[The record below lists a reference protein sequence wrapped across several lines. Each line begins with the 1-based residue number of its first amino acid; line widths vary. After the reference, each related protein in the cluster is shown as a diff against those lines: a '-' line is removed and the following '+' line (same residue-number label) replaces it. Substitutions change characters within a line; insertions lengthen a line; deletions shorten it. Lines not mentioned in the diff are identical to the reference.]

1 MMTNDTSRFVRW
13 LVIIILTAATV
24 GMFLIS
30 MRANYLYGRGIGQT
44 PETKEAIAW
53 ANVGADLWKGF
64 GLIVVAALWR
74 GGRQRAAL
82 ATSLTWVVCLFFSIT
97 SAIGIYVQERTTLT
111 GSREAK
117 HASYEDAK
125 KELADTEAKLK
136 GLGQQRASAQV
147 EAAIAAV
154 LARPVMVGERVRG
167 TVATLSASCTKN
179 DARTAQACREVAEL
193 REELAAAHEAA
204 KLDARAASLRQQVK
218 ELRERGGTLPPDPV
232 GEFWAWITRGF
243 VTVTAVGFGLPLFFA
258 LMIELVSAFGP
269 LAIVGYAEATRQS
282 GSDMLTPSVAA
293 GRDVSRLGVL
303 RRGDATVIEQATG
316 RIVQYM
322 ADRTEP
328 TVDPSA
334 ITIEELHADYE
345 VWCLGNG
352 LQPLSRDDFTV
363 EFDRVRG
370 VPQLEGKIRK
380 FGSRYY
386 GIRLVD
392 RKIARLPTR
401 KRGE

>member
-1 MMTNDTSRFVRW
+1 MMTNDTSAFVRW
-13 LVIIILTAATV
+13 LVIIILTAATI

-64 GLIVVAALWR
+64 GLIIVAALWR
-74 GGRQRAAL
+74 SKRRRAAL
-82 ATSLTWVVCLFFSIT
+82 ATSLTWLVCLFFSVT
-97 SAIGIYVQERTTLT
+97 SAIGIYVQERTALT
-111 GSREAK
+111 GGREAK
-117 HASYEDAK
+117 YASYADVK
-125 KELADTEAKLK
+125 KQLDDTEAKLK
-136 GLGQQRASAQV
+136 NLAQQRAGVQV

-167 TVATLSASCTKN
+167 TVATLSANCTKH
-179 DARTAQACREVAEL
+179 DARTAEVCGEVAEL
-193 REELAAAHEAA
+193 REELTAAHEAA
-204 KLDARAASLRQQVK
+204 KLDARATTLRQQLQ
-218 ELRERGGTLPPDPV
+218 ELRELGGTLPPDPV

-243 VTVTAVGFGLPLFFA
+243 VTVNAVGFGMPLFFA

-269 LAIVGYAEATRQS
+269 LAIVAYAEATRQS
-282 GSDMLTPSVAA
+282 GLQMSTASVAA
-293 GRDVSRLGVL
+293 CRDMSRLGVPG
-303 RRGDATVIEQATG
+303 RGDGAVIEQETG
-316 RIVQYM
+316 RIVQFM

-328 TVDPSA
+328 TADPA
-334 ITIEELHADYE
+334 AVTIDELHAGYE
-345 VWCLGNG
+345 VWCLRNG
-352 LQPLSRDDFTV
+352 LQPLSRDAFAT
-363 EFDRVRG
+363 EFDRVRE

-392 RKIARLPTR
+392 TKVAKLPLR
-401 KRGE
+401 KR

>member
-1 MMTNDTSRFVRW
+1 MTMNETSRFVRW
-13 LVIIILTAATV
+13 LVITILTIATV

-74 GGRQRAAL
+74 GGRRRAAL
-82 ATSLTWVVCLFFSIT
+82 ATSLTWLVCLFFSVT

-125 KELADTEAKLK
+125 KELTDIETKLK
-136 GLGQQRASAQV
+136 GVGQHRSSAQV
-147 EAAIAAV
+147 DAAIAAV

-167 TVATLSASCTKN
+167 TVNSLSANCTKN
-179 DARTAQACREVAEL
+179 DARTAVACSEIAEL
-193 REELAAAHEAA
+193 REELAAAKEAA
-204 KLDARAASLRQQVK
+204 TLDARAASLRQQLS

-232 GEFWAWITRGF
+232 GQFWAWFTRGF
-243 VTVTAVGFGLPLFFA
+243 VTVADVGFGLPLFFA

-269 LAIVGYAEATRQS
+269 LGIVAYAESTR
-282 GSDMLTPSVAA
+282 GDSDTVSRSVAL
-293 GRDVSRLGVL
+293 GRDVSRSGVV
-303 RRGDATVIEQATG
+303 RRADATVIEQETG
-316 RIVQYM
+316 RIVQFM

-328 TVDPSA
+328 TADPAA
-334 ITIEELHADYE
+334 ITIDELHADYE
-345 VWCLGNG
+345 VWCLTSGV
-352 LQPLSRDDFTV
+352 QPVSREQFTV
-363 EFDRVRG
+363 EFDRVRE

-380 FGSRYY
+380 FGNRYY
-386 GIRLVD
+386 GVRLID